1 MKVRMTELRGVTTDL
16 HSSLREHGMK
26 DSDQLLDVGRT
37 LVGRKELASKT
48 GADPKY
54 ILELVNRADL
64 ARIRGIGSA
73 YSNLLEE
80 AGVDTVKELAT
91 RRADNLFAKLLEVN
105 AAKKLV
111 GRTPTQQMVQDWV
124 NQAKELP
131 KFVEY

>member
-1 MKVRMTELRGVTTDL
+1 MKVRMRELRGVTADL
-16 HSSLREHGMK
+16 HGRLREHGMQ

-48 GADPKY
+48 GADPKH
-54 ILELVNRADL
+54 ILDLVNRADL

-91 RRADNLFAKLLEVN
+91 RRADNLFAKLLEIN

-111 GRTPTQQMVQDWV
+111 GRTPTQQMVQDWIS
-124 NQAKELP
+124 QAKELP
-131 KFVEY
+131 KLVEY